1 MPDSQLTGLVA
12 VLAAGVLQGGFM
24 LPMKWAKLWA
34 WENTWLVFATTAY
47 LLCPWVLVLA
57 SMPQIFQIYGATS
70 PATLAGTVAFGFGWG
85 AGAVTFG
92 LGVAA
97 IGMALGFAV
106 ILGTA
111 ATAGTLIPLVL
122 LPHAAWPGS
131 RVAITAASLAIMLVG
146 VAVCSFAGKWKEA
159 GTPGGAY
166 SRGVG
171 LCVLSGLLSSCGNLG
186 FVFGSEII
194 DKAQA
199 MGAPARL
206 APNAVWALLTLAL
219 FLCNAGYAVILLR
232 KNRTSSLFTKA
243 GTARYFVFGLLM
255 GVMWMGGF
263 ALYGPGSRALGEL
276 GPSLG
281 WAILMSTMVIAA
293 NLLGLATGEWA
304 DAPGTARRRL
314 AGGIALLLLA
324 IIGLGYSNG
333 LN

>member
-1 MPDSQLTGLVA
+1 M
-12 VLAAGVLQGGFM
+12 
-24 LPMKWAKLWA
+24 
-34 WENTWLVFATTAY
+34 
-47 LLCPWVLVLA
+47 
-57 SMPQIFQIYGATS
+57 
-70 PATLAGTVAFGFGWG
+70 
-85 AGAVTFG
+85 TFG

-97 IGMALGFAV
+97 MGMALGFAV

-111 ATAGTLIPLVL
+111 AMAGTLIPLLL

-131 RVAITAASLAIMLVG
+131 RVALTAASLALMLAG

-159 GTPGGAY
+159 GAPRGAY

-171 LCVLSGLLSSCGNLG
+171 LCVVSGLLSSCGNLG

-219 FLCNAGYAVILLR
+219 FLCNAGYALMLLR
-232 KNRTSSLFTKA
+232 QNRTSALFTKR
-243 GTARYFVFGLLM
+243 GTAQYFAFGLLM

-263 ALYGPGSRALGEL
+263 VLYGPGARALGDL

-293 NLLGLATGEWA
+293 NLLGLVTGEWT
-304 DAPGTARRRL
+304 DAPSAARRKL
-314 AGGIALLLLA
+314 AGRDPALA
-324 IIGLGYSNG
+324 AGDHRIGLQQRTELSTVRPRAVSAECRSVTRPESSELRRPLENPWSPPYACGAGAELSEDG
-333 LN
+333 

>member
-1 MPDSQLTGLVA
+1 M
-12 VLAAGVLQGGFM
+12 LA
-24 LPMKWAKLWA
+24 
-34 WENTWLVFATTAY
+34 
-47 LLCPWVLVLA
+47 
-57 SMPQIFQIYGATS
+57 
-70 PATLAGTVAFGFGWG
+70 
-85 AGAVTFG
+85 
-92 LGVAA
+92 
-97 IGMALGFAV
+97 
-106 ILGTA
+106 
-111 ATAGTLIPLVL
+111 
-122 LPHAAWPGS
+122 
-131 RVAITAASLAIMLVG
+131 G

-159 GTPGGAY
+159 GAPRGAY

-219 FLCNAGYAVILLR
+219 FLCNAGYALILLR
-232 KNRTSSLFTKA
+232 KNRTSALFAKR
-243 GTARYFVFGLLM
+243 GTARYFAFGLLM

-263 ALYGPGSRALGEL
+263 VLYGPGSRALGDL

-293 NLLGLATGEWA
+293 NLLGLLTGEWT
-304 DAPGTARRRL
+304 DAPAAARRKL
-314 AGGIALLLLA
+314 AAGILLLLLA
-324 IIGLGYSNG
+324 IVGLGYGNG

>member
-1 MPDSQLTGLVA
+1 MPDSPMMGLLA
-12 VLAAGVLQGGFM
+12 VLAAGVLQGSFM

-34 WENTWLVFATTAY
+34 WENTWLVFAATAY
-47 LLCPWVLVLA
+47 LLCPWLLVLVT
-57 SMPQIFQIYGATS
+57 MPQVFQVYGATS
-70 PATLAGTVAFGFGWG
+70 TGTLAGTVAFGFGWG

-97 IGMALGFAV
+97 LGMALGFAV

-111 ATAGTLIPLVL
+111 ATAGTLIPLLL
-122 LPHAAWPGS
+122 LPHAAWPVS
-131 RVAITAASLAIMLVG
+131 RMALTAAALALMLAG

-159 GTPGGAY
+159 GAPHGEY

-219 FLCNAGYAVILLR
+219 FLCNAGYALMLLR
-232 KNRTSSLFTKA
+232 KNRTSALFAKR
-243 GTARYFVFGLLM
+243 GTARYFAFGLLM
-255 GVMWMGGF
+255 GAMWMGGF
-263 ALYGPGSRALGEL
+263 VLYGPGARALGDL

-293 NLLGLATGEWA
+293 NLLGLLTGEWT
-304 DAPGTARRRL
+304 DAPAAARRKL
-314 AGGIALLLLA
+314 AAGILLLLLA
-324 IIGLGYSNG
+324 IVGLGYGNG